1 MGGISNL
8 LLLHTYASIHIH
20 RVRRAVKVQRA
31 IVGASLEDLLK
42 KKQATKPKAAPDAV
56 KYVYCLNR

>member
-1 MGGISNL
+1 LRCEL
-8 LLLHTYASIHIH
+8 LNSSLLHVCALSLFY

-56 KYVYCLNR
+56 K